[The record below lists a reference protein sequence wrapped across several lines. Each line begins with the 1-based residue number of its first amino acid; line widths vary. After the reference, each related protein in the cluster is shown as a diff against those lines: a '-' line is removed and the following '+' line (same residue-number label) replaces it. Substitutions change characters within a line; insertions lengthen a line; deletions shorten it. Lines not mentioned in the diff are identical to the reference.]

1 VIAAAAQARSY
12 SSRAVELA
20 RPGPPMVPTSLLACQ
35 SESCRNLSQTGHN
48 VDEILDLR
56 SFQIREKFRGVVDR
70 RKKKCLRQGG
80 VVTNGPP
87 GRQQKSPWCANR
99 RLH

>member
-1 VIAAAAQARSY
+1 
-12 SSRAVELA
+12 
-20 RPGPPMVPTSLLACQ
+20 
-35 SESCRNLSQTGHN
+35 

-87 GRQQKSPWCANR
+87 GRQQKSNAMVCKSKVALACSLENYDGKHISMQLLPKQ
-99 RLH
+99 LHFMKMQSGHSSQ